1 MRNQD
6 PLHGITLKM
15 VVTQLVDKLGWEA
28 LNQRIS
34 LNCFSKDP
42 SISSSLKFLRKTP
55 WAREKV
61 EALYLS
67 CYLSEQKK
75 EDAKVVE
82 NIWLKKSTAEDK

>member
-6 PLHGITLKM
+6 PLQGVTLKM

-67 CYLSEQKK
+67 CDLSRQKEAISK
-75 EDAKVVE
+75 AE
-82 NIWLKKSTAEDK
+82 NIWLKKSPTEDK